1 MRHRLSAFQFMA
13 ALKPLSKCYTLGQSF
28 EATILVCPAI
38 TMQYSR
44 TKGGFVFI
52 ECLHMSYMH
61 QCNILHVVHK
71 LRNHF
76 WGSQV
81 LCLFDLRV
89 SVTAGKSTVEMVS
102 WYL

>member
-52 ECLHMSYMH
+52 ECLHALGQYFTSFKW
-61 QCNILHVVHK
+61 VVHK
-71 LRNHF
+71 LRYHF
-76 WGSQV
+76 WGPEFCA
-81 LCLFDLRV
+81 CLI
-89 SVTAGKSTVEMVS
+89 
-102 WYL
+102 

>member
-52 ECLHMSYMH
+52 ECLHALGQYFTSFKW
-61 QCNILHVVHK
+61 VVHK

-76 WGSQV
+76 WGPRV

-89 SVTAGKSTVEMVS
+89 SVTTGKSSVEMVS

>member
-13 ALKPLSKCYTLGQSF
+13 ALKPLSKCYTLGQ
-28 EATILVCPAI
+28 ATILVCPAI
-38 TMQYSR
+38 TMQYTR
-44 TKGGFVFI
+44 TKGGIAFI
-52 ECLHMSYMH
+52 ERLHALGQYFISFKW
-61 QCNILHVVHK
+61 VVHK

-76 WGSQV
+76 WGSRV

-89 SVTAGKSTVEMVS
+89 SVTTGKSSVEMVS